1 MNEEEIK
8 KALEII
14 KQPITVNCI
23 DYHYFDQENY
33 DKLVA
38 IFDNCRWFIN
48 NFEQLIDNFNNLQ
61 QENARLKDK
70 NDKIEKWLKYKA
82 EALDTFDIPKRKE
95 TGAFW
100 FTTRGEIDG
109 LLELLKEN

>member
-1 MNEEEIK
+1 MNEELK

-48 NFEQLIDNFNNLQ
+48 NFEQLIDNFNDLQ

-70 NDKIEKWLKYKA
+70 IENATKLIEEIKLHYQQSPTMIPNVKINK
-82 EALDTFDIPKRKE
+82 
-95 TGAFW
+95 
-100 FTTRGEIDG
+100 
-109 LLELLKEN
+109 LEDYLKEN

>member
-48 NFEQLIDNFNNLQ
+48 NFEQLIDNFNDLQ
-61 QENARLKDK
+61 QENVRLKDK
-70 NDKIEKWLKYKA
+70 IEKAIELIKHIDKY
-82 EALDTFDIPKRKE
+82 EETLNDDTRVYMVQDVDVD
-95 TGAFW
+95 
-100 FTTRGEIDG
+100 EI
-109 LLELLKEN
+109 ERILKEN